1 MGTHINALLSTFCLK
16 VSEGFRHSGTAPA
29 GRALSPHALATRPP
43 WERRR
48 WAGCPLVAARGSS
61 RGLGG
66 AQTHGGRGVYPSPRP
81 PICCQWSSRHRQP
94 PEHEQSFSSPV
105 PPPRVGVH
113 LSAGLP
119 GVLGR
124 VGARGA
130 GGWSP
135 SQGVGWGRG
144 RAGHPSPGGW
154 WEATSCLPTVPGDQ
168 KPSSFSGGQC
178 T

>member
-1 MGTHINALLSTFCLK
+1 MTSCRPAAWRRDDFP
-16 VSEGFRHSGTAPA
+16 VS
-29 GRALSPHALATRPP
+29 SPLPRVGWPP

-66 AQTHGGRGVYPSPRP
+66 AQTHGGRGVYPSLHPT
-81 PICCQWSSRHRQP
+81 ICCQWSSRHHQP
-94 PEHEQSFSSPV
+94 PGHEQSFSSPV

-124 VGARGA
+124 VGAQGG

-144 RAGHPSPGGW
+144 WGKYSINHQNAMYYI
-154 WEATSCLPTVPGDQ
+154 
-168 KPSSFSGGQC
+168 FSA
-178 T
+178 